1 MPFVPQSFRSP
12 HPLARRMTFSN
23 FRAGGGVLLIA
34 MVIVCIVLGLQGCS
48 AWNAAFDPKTGEP
61 TPQTQT
67 LTGSAIGLLSAINPI
82 LGVVATGLVGTAT
95 AVAVAK
101 AKQANRVE
109 AQSGAIVDSIDT
121 AYEKHPEF
129 KAAMDGAAETIR
141 KVQEAVP
148 GTQALVDKVQ
158 ETREV
163 RTV

>member
-1 MPFVPQSFRSP
+1 M
-12 HPLARRMTFSN
+12 
-23 FRAGGGVLLIA
+23 AGGGVLLLL
-34 MVIVCIVLGLQGCS
+34 MVVACIVLGLTGCS
-48 AWNAAFDPKTGEP
+48 AWNAMFDPGTGQP
-61 TPQTQT
+61 TQQGQGVIASTV
-67 LTGSAIGLLSAINPI
+67 GLLGAINPI
-82 LGVVATGLVGTAT
+82 LGIVAGGVATTAT

-101 AKQANRVE
+101 AKQANRTQ
-109 AQSGAIVDSIDT
+109 AQAGAIVDSIDA